1 MSSSRQF
8 AIMSLHG
15 GQKYYHEVCT
25 NYLSHSAISSIVS
38 GKGSRRQSRSPF
50 QRQLPILQNTINN
63 CHTLRDNFPQGL
75 AETFSQMGAS
85 CSYVVYMLSLQNMY
99 PSRDILTIKRLI
111 F

>member
-38 GKGSRRQSRSPF
+38 GKGSMCATGF
-50 QRQLPILQNTINN
+50 GNEVFEFLV
-63 CHTLRDNFPQGL
+63 FFFFWGG
-75 AETFSQMGAS
+75 GAGGGAAG
-85 CSYVVYMLSLQNMY
+85 YVLG
-99 PSRDILTIKRLI
+99 
-111 F
+111 

>member
-38 GKGSRRQSRSPF
+38 GMGSRKGEFYYSVTLHRFGRSSRG
-50 QRQLPILQNTINN
+50 
-63 CHTLRDNFPQGL
+63 PQAKKRVPL
-75 AETFSQMGAS
+75 
-85 CSYVVYMLSLQNMY
+85 
-99 PSRDILTIKRLI
+99 IKY
-111 F
+111 

>member
-38 GKGSRRQSRSPF
+38 GKGSISCMVYIKAMVHDLTMLKGLSCNNVAIMSRWP
-50 QRQLPILQNTINN
+50 
-63 CHTLRDNFPQGL
+63 
-75 AETFSQMGAS
+75 
-85 CSYVVYMLSLQNMY
+85 
-99 PSRDILTIKRLI
+99 LI
-111 F
+111 G